1 MIEEYL
7 QKLQQTLLAN
17 HYDDVEN
24 AIDYIMECIEDKKEE
39 GCSEQEILDAFGTV
53 EAMASSITGKQ
64 VKPAITSYAI
74 KHIITELTNTDLE
87 ITESECFNVEVNY
100 PDNGN
105 YDVHEEGDTLY
116 IKEKKT
122 GRSFFSFSRK
132 IIISLPKDYPLSTLK
147 ITAATSDTL
156 LYHIFV
162 SDVQIQAD
170 CGDLHM
176 EDCFLSHVDITA
188 RSGDLEIE
196 KGSLEQGTLHT
207 ASGDI
212 HMEDCSL
219 GTVSITAASGDVSI
233 EESDLLHL
241 DISTHSGD
249 IELDLPCEE
258 EQYTIHK
265 NHETTGTGS
274 KQITLKTAS
283 GDIDIDFAY

>member
-122 GRSFFSFSRK
+122 GRSFLSLSR
-132 IIISLPKDYPLSTLK
+132 DYPLSALK

-162 SDVQIQAD
+162 SDVQVQAD

-176 EDCFLSHVDITA
+176 EDCFLSHVYITA
-188 RSGDLEIE
+188 KSGDLEIE

-274 KQITLKTAS
+274 KQITLKTTS
-283 GDIDIDFAY
+283 GDIDIDFAC